1 MDYIKTF
8 ESFNFSIENLS
19 KLNEETL
26 DAAFKESFKG
36 ILGGSKLTDKPSEEI
51 KKNLQ
56 TKLSGIKDNYKSSLK
71 EYIKDKYDPAWYE
84 SILNIVS
91 APGQGF
97 ISLVGAK
104 TEGTAAMKARE

>member
-36 ILGGSKLTDKPSEEI
+36 INPFSIFSFFLEILALCSSDKS
-51 KKNLQ
+51 
-56 TKLSGIKDNYKSSLK
+56 
-71 EYIKDKYDPAWYE
+71 
-84 SILNIVS
+84 V
-91 APGQGF
+91 
-97 ISLVGAK
+97 
-104 TEGTAAMKARE
+104 